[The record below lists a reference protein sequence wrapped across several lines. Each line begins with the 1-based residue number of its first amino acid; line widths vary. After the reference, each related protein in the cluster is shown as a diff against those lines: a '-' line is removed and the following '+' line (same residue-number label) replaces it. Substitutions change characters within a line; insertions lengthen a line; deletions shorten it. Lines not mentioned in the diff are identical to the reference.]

1 MTDQTNDQPTRI
13 VTESAPSTKPSSAP
27 SSAPNAT
34 ALLQQGSQRLGIPLT
49 DEQLDQFARYHETLV
64 DWNQR
69 MNLTS
74 IIEWEE
80 VQTKHFLDSLV
91 GLPLLAEEMGLS
103 LPLSESLS
111 GSPLG
116 PLHLADVGTGAGFP
130 GVPLKIAAP
139 SLRLTLIDGTGKK
152 VQFLS
157 HLRDKLGLKQVDVVQ
172 GRAEELGRQATHREQ
187 FDVAVARAVA
197 PLNTL
202 LEYLLPLVKVGGWA
216 MIYKGARAAEE
227 FVEARRA
234 IDELGGETTRFA
246 PVEVPFLE
254 GQRFVLLIKKVGE
267 TPERYPRGQG
277 LARKEPL

>member
-1 MTDQTNDQPTRI
+1 MNDQMNDQPTD
-13 VTESAPSTKPSSAP
+13 TASGSTPSPTPS
-27 SSAPNAT
+27 AT
-34 ALLQQGSQRLGIPLT
+34 ASLLQQGSQRLGVPLT
-49 DEQLDQFARYHETLV
+49 DKQLDQFARYHETLV

-111 GSPLG
+111 EPPLG
-116 PLHLADVGTGAGFP
+116 PLHLVDVGTGAGFP
-130 GVPLKIAAP
+130 GVPLRIAAP
-139 SLRLTLIDGTGKK
+139 PLRLTLIDGTGKK
-152 VQFLS
+152 IQFLS
-157 HLRDKLGLKQVDVVQ
+157 HLRDELGLKQVDVVQ
-172 GRAEELGRQATHREQ
+172 GRAEELGRQATYREQ
-187 FDVAVARAVA
+187 FDVATARAVA

-216 MIYKGARAAEE
+216 MVYKGARAAEE

-267 TPERYPRGQG
+267 SPERYPRGQG

>member
-1 MTDQTNDQPTRI
+1 MNDQ
-13 VTESAPSTKPSSAP
+13 STHTSKSTPKSTPSSTTGEA
-27 SSAPNAT
+27 A
-34 ALLQQGSQRLGIPLT
+34 ALLQQGSQRLGVPLT
-49 DEQLDQFARYHETLV
+49 DEQLGQFARYHETLV
-64 DWNQR
+64 GWNQR

-74 IIEWEE
+74 IVEWEE
-80 VQTKHFLDSLV
+80 VQTKHFLDSLA

-103 LPLSESLS
+103 LPLAESL
-111 GSPLG
+111 PA
-116 PLHLADVGTGAGFP
+116 PLHLVDVGTGAGFP

-152 VQFLS
+152 IQFLS
-157 HLRDKLGLKQVDVVQ
+157 HLRDELALKQVDVVR
-172 GRAEELGRQATHREQ
+172 GRAEELGRQPTYREQ
-187 FDVAVARAVA
+187 FDVATARAVA

-216 MIYKGARAAEE
+216 MVYKGARAAEE

-246 PVEVPFLE
+246 PVDVPFLE